1 MSLSK
6 GTPNSSG
13 GRSAMSTFRSSSRRT
28 NKLLEVNLKPARSRA
43 VFLLLSLSFVAL
55 VARAIWVQVFSQ
67 EFLQGEADSRFMQ
80 TQKLQ
85 ATRGKILDRNGLV
98 LASSLPAKA
107 IAVFPTSFDADKEQ
121 LNELAKLLKL
131 PVRELEKKIHSTKS
145 YHYLQRQVE
154 PAVAEKIAKL
164 RITGI
169 DIQREY
175 KRQYP
180 SGEASAQIVGYT
192 NSDDQGLEGVEF
204 AFQKV
209 LAGQAGHRRVMR
221 NRLGHM
227 IDEDSSAQ
235 LPPMAGRDVEL
246 SIDTR
251 IQDLAFMAVK
261 EAVFTQKA
269 KAGAAVVIDVQT
281 GEVLALANWPTYNP
295 DKQKNAKSNNQ
306 RNRILTDVY
315 EPGSTMKPFTVA
327 LALEQG
333 KVKPSTV
340 IQTAPGKL
348 TIGPAT
354 IRDAHPHG
362 ALTIEQVIQKSSN
375 VGTARIATEMLGREP
390 MWGFFTQLG
399 FGQAPQI
406 GFPGAASGRLRP
418 YKSWRPIEQA
428 TMSYGHGVSTSLMQM
443 ARAYTVFA
451 TDGQLLPISIT
462 KVQSLPEGQR
472 VLKPETAAAMRK
484 MLEMASGPEGTAPLA
499 QTIGYRVAG
508 KTGTTHKLEEGQY
521 VNKYVSSFIGFA
533 PVTAPRVIVA
543 VMLDEPSAGKH
554 YAGDVAAPV
563 FSRISSD
570 VLRLLRI
577 QPDAPYRTEIE
588 KSTVAVVESN

>member
-1 MSLSK
+1 MSQIRTATGSVQS
-6 GTPNSSG
+6 P
-13 GRSAMSTFRSSSRRT
+13 FRSSSRRT
-28 NKLLEVNLKPARSRA
+28 NKLLEVNLKPMRSRV
-43 VFLLLSLSFVAL
+43 VFLILSLAFLAL
-55 VARAIWVQVFSQ
+55 VCRAVWVQVFSQ
-67 EFLQGEADSRFMQ
+67 EFLQGEADARFMQ

-85 ATRGKILDRNGLV
+85 ATRGKILDRNGSV

-107 IAVFPTSFDADKEQ
+107 IAVFPGSFDADRTQ
-121 LNELAKLLKL
+121 MTELARLLKL
-131 PVRELEKKIHSTKS
+131 PVLELQRKIHSVKH
-145 YHYLQRQVE
+145 YHYLQRQVD
-154 PAVAEKIAKL
+154 PVIADKIAKL
-164 RITGI
+164 GITGL

-180 SGEASAQIVGYT
+180 GGEASAQVVGYT

-227 IDEDSSAQ
+227 IDEDSSAL
-235 LPPMAGRDVEL
+235 LPPMSGRDVEL
-246 SIDTR
+246 AIDTR

-261 EAVFTQKA
+261 DAVFTQRA

-295 DKQKNAKSNNQ
+295 DKQKNARSANQ
-306 RNRILTDVY
+306 RNRILTDVF

-340 IQTAPGKL
+340 IQTAPGRL
-348 TIGPAT
+348 TFGPAT
-354 IRDAHPHG
+354 IRDAHVHG
-362 ALTIEQVIQKSSN
+362 ALTVEQVIQKSSN
-375 VGTARIATEMLGREP
+375 VGTARIATEMLSRETT
-390 MWGFFTQLG
+390 WGFLTQLG

-418 YKSWRPIEQA
+418 YKNWRPIEQA
-428 TMSYGHGVSTSLMQM
+428 TMSYGHGISSSLMQM

-451 TDGQLLPISIT
+451 TDGQLLPLTIT
-462 KVQSLPEGQR
+462 KVQGAPEGQR
-472 VLKPETAAAMRK
+472 VLKPETAMAMRK
-484 MLEMASGPEGTAPLA
+484 MLEMASGPDGTAPLA

-508 KTGTTHKLEEGQY
+508 KTGTTHKLENGQY
-521 VNKYVSSFIGFA
+521 VNKYVSSFVGFA
-533 PVTAPRVIVA
+533 PASAPRVIVA
-543 VMLDEPSAGKH
+543 VMLDEPNAGKY
-554 YAGDVAAPV
+554 YAGDVAAPI
-563 FSRISSD
+563 FARITSD
-570 VLRLLRI
+570 VLHLLRV
-577 QPDAPYRTEIE
+577 QPDAPFRTEIE
-588 KSTVAVVESN
+588 KPTVAVMESL

>member
-1 MSLSK
+1 VSK
-6 GTPNSSG
+6 V
-13 GRSAMSTFRSSSRRT
+13 FRSSSRRT
-28 NKLLEVNLKPARSRA
+28 NNLLEVNLKPMRSRL
-43 VFLLLSLSFVAL
+43 VFLLLSLGFVAL
-55 VARAIWVQVFSQ
+55 LARAVWVQIFSQ

-85 ATRGKILDRNGLV
+85 ATRGKILDRNGAV

-107 IAVFPTSFDADKEQ
+107 IGVFPSVFDASKEQ
-121 LNELAKLLKL
+121 SAELAKLLQI
-131 PVRELEKKIHSTKS
+131 PTRELDRKIHAAKG
-145 YHYLQRQVE
+145 YHYLQRQVD
-154 PAVAEKIAKL
+154 PLIADKIAKL
-164 RITGI
+164 GIAGI

-180 SGEASAQIVGYT
+180 GGEASAQIVGYT
-192 NSDDQGLEGVEF
+192 NSDDQGLEGVEY

-209 LAGQAGHRRVMR
+209 LAGQPGKRRVMR
-221 NRLGHM
+221 NRLGHL
-227 IDEDSSAQ
+227 IDEDSMAL

-246 SIDTR
+246 AIDTR

-261 EAVFTQKA
+261 EAVFTQRA

-295 DKQKNAKSNNQ
+295 DKQKNSASANQ

-333 KVKPSTV
+333 KVKPSSV
-340 IQTAPGKL
+340 IQTAPGRL
-348 TIGPAT
+348 TIGTAT

-362 ALTIEQVIQKSSN
+362 ALTVEQVIQKSSN
-375 VGTARIATEMLGREP
+375 IGTAKIATEMLGREQ
-390 MWGFFTQLG
+390 MWGFLTQLG

-418 YKSWRPIEQA
+418 YKNWRPIEQA
-428 TMSYGHGVSTSLMQM
+428 TMSYGHGISSSLMQM

-451 TDGQLLPISIT
+451 TDGQLLPVSIT
-462 KVQSLPEGQR
+462 KLQGPLEGQR
-472 VLKPETAAAMRK
+472 VLKPETALAMRK
-484 MLEMASGPEGTAPLA
+484 MLEMATSVEGTAPLA
-499 QTIGYRVAG
+499 QTIGFRVAG
-508 KTGTTHKLEEGQY
+508 KTGTTHKLEGGQY
-521 VNKYVSSFIGFA
+521 VNKYVSSFVGMA
-533 PVTAPRVIVA
+533 PASAPRVIVA
-543 VMLDEPSAGKH
+543 VMLDEPNAGKH
-554 YAGDVAAPV
+554 YSGDVAAPI
-563 FSRISSD
+563 FSRIIGD
-570 VLRLLRI
+570 ALRLLRV

-588 KSTVAVVESN
+588 KPTNPILESV

>member
-1 MSLSK
+1 VSK
-6 GTPNSSG
+6 GYVSRGSVA
-13 GRSAMSTFRSSSRRT
+13 SAFRSSSRRT
-28 NKLLEVNLKPARSRA
+28 NKLLEVNLKPMRSRV
-43 VFLLLSLSFVAL
+43 VFALLSLGFVAL
-55 VARAIWVQVFSQ
+55 LCRAVWVQIFSQ

-85 ATRGKILDRNGLV
+85 ATRGKILDRNGAV

-107 IAVFPTSFDADKEQ
+107 IAVFPAVFDADKEQ
-121 LNELAKLLKL
+121 VAQLAKLLNI
-131 PVRELEKKIHSTKS
+131 PARELERKIHSTKN
-145 YHYLQRQVE
+145 YHYLQRQVD
-154 PAVAEKIAKL
+154 PVVADKIAKL
-164 RITGI
+164 RINGI

-180 SGEASAQIVGYT
+180 GGEASAQVVGYT

-209 LAGQAGHRRVMR
+209 LAGHEGKRRVMR

-227 IDEDSSAQ
+227 IDEDSSAL

-246 SIDTR
+246 AIDTR

-261 EAVFTQKA
+261 EAVFAHKA

-295 DKQKNAKSNNQ
+295 DKQKNAGSANQ

-315 EPGSTMKPFTVA
+315 EPGSTMKPFTIA

-333 KVKPSTV
+333 KIKPSSV
-340 IQTAPGKL
+340 IQTAPGRL
-348 TIGPAT
+348 TIGTAT
-354 IRDAHPHG
+354 IHDAHPHG
-362 ALTIEQVIQKSSN
+362 ALTVEQVIQKSSN
-375 VGTARIATEMLGREP
+375 VGTARIATEMLGREQ
-390 MWGFFTQLG
+390 MWGFLTQLG

-428 TMSYGHGVSTSLMQM
+428 TMSYGHGISTSLMQM

-451 TDGQLLPISIT
+451 TDGQLLPVSIT
-462 KVQSLPEGQR
+462 KVQGPPEGQR

-484 MLEMASGPEGTAPLA
+484 MLEMATAMDGTAPLA
-499 QTIGYRVAG
+499 QTIGFRVAG
-508 KTGTTHKLEEGQY
+508 KTGTTHKLEGGQY
-521 VNKYVSSFIGFA
+521 VNKYVASFVGMA
-533 PVTAPRVIVA
+533 PASAPRVIVA
-543 VMLDEPSAGKH
+543 VMVDEPNAGKH
-554 YAGDVAAPV
+554 YSGDVAAPV
-563 FSRISSD
+563 FSRITTD

-577 QPDAPYRTEIE
+577 QPDAPFRTEIE
-588 KSTVAVVESN
+588 KPVNVVLESL